1 MFDTTNA
8 DTLSILGS
16 QLDKIADLFKLLS
29 WASKIFQ
36 PSGGASLLVIFILI
50 NLLNYL
56 LDMIYF

>member
-16 QLDKIADLFKLLS
+16 QLDKIADLVKLLS

-36 PSGGASLLVIFILI
+36 PNGGSNILVIFLI
-50 NLLNYL
+50 PSK
-56 LDMIYF
+56 

>member
-50 NLLNYL
+50 YLLNYL